1 MSQEKEEMR
10 GQRDGMFAA
19 RKQLRECVGNVE
31 EGSLEKDEGAEAYLK
46 PLSYKHSSGR
56 LIQYCLFTYHR
67 FPL

>member
-1 MSQEKEEMR
+1 MSQEKRENGGREM
-10 GQRDGMFAA
+10 GCLQPGNSSGN
-19 RKQLRECVGNVE
+19 VGNVE